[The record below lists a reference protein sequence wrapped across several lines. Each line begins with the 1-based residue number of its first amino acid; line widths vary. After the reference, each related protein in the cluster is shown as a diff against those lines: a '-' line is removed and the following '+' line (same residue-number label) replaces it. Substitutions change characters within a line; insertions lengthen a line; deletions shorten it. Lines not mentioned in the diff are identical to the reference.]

1 MSCRSF
7 REALLVS
14 KSLVTKMEMSD
25 NFLNSSAIRG
35 VRYDQATKTLEIK
48 FQDGTIYEYVRV
60 PESMHVGL
68 MSAESKG
75 QYFDREIKHGGY
87 SYERVL

>member
-1 MSCRSF
+1 MSRDS
-7 REALLVS
+7 V
-14 KSLVTKMEMSD
+14 
-25 NFLNSSAIRG
+25 NSSAIREVG
-35 VRYDQATKTLEIK
+35 YDRASKTLEIE
-48 FQDGTIYEYVRV
+48 FQDGTIYESVRV
-60 PESMHVGL
+60 PESMYVGL